1 MQDTNEAV
9 YVWARYYPD
18 YTERMAIVASWCKVH
33 MLTAPDSEFS
43 LVPKV

>member
-18 YTERMAIVASWCKVH
+18 YAERMAVMASWCMVH

-43 LVPKV
+43 LVPQV